1 MENFDFNFL
10 ENSSLLLVEK
20 YLVDK
25 QKKAIKL
32 TIIYKENIW
41 LKYFLCGYKNWH
53 KKYFLKVMYS
63 DQHVVLYRLSNKD
76 KNEIKPQLMK
86 INYFL
91 STSLHD

>member
-20 YLVDK
+20 FLVDK
-25 QKKAIKL
+25 QKRAIKL

-41 LKYFLCGYKNWH
+41 LKYLLFGYKNLY
-53 KKYFLKVMYS
+53 KKYLLKVTYS
-63 DQHVVLYRLSNKD
+63 DHHVVLYRLSNKE

-86 INYFL
+86 INYL
-91 STSLHD
+91 LNTSLND